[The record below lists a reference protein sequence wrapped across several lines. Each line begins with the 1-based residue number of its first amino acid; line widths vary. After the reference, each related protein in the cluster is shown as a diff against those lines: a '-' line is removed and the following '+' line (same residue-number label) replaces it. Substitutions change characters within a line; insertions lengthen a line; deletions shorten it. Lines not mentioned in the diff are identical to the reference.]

1 MAVIITD
8 TLHKSHLAPFFSTT
22 GLISVSVLIVTI
34 FLPLL
39 LVIMTHNY
47 WIDTMKYFE
56 QPSVRHMNE
65 LMVFMY
71 TDDGAFTFGST
82 KNLNDLIVG
91 SSEDASAL
99 SPQFTVLNHDVNQ
112 DGKADQLEINI
123 KFNTDGSK
131 IRNIAVLQ
139 TVVYCI

>member
-1 MAVIITD
+1 
-8 TLHKSHLAPFFSTT
+8 
-22 GLISVSVLIVTI
+22 
-34 FLPLL
+34 
-39 LVIMTHNY
+39 
-47 WIDTMKYFE
+47 MKYFE